1 MSIRSSCFIIFAS
14 LAVSF
19 GAVAQVVPSDQIAGC
34 FSEEKID
41 ASSLGAAK
49 KKMEMAGFS
58 QIRDLKKGCDN
69 FWHATSVKEGEAV
82 NIVLSPQGQ
91 VMVEGK

>member
-1 MSIRSSCFIIFAS
+1 MSIRSSCLVAVAS

-19 GAVAQVVPSDQIAGC
+19 GAGAQVVPSDQIAGC

-41 ASSLGAAK
+41 GSSLSSAK
-49 KKMEMAGFS
+49 KKMEMAGFGE
-58 QIRDLKKGCDN
+58 IRDLKKGCDN
-69 FWHATSVKEGEAV
+69 FWHATSVREGEQI